1 MKRLFIA
8 FKLTLAPEYGT
19 LIENLKKGTRFDDIK
34 WVEGDLQHL
43 TLKFL
48 GKTPDT
54 KIASLCQILAETA
67 KETES
72 FNLKINKLGVFGSRY
87 HPTILWLGFEKQTVL
102 NQLFEKVE
110 NRLTQELGFEPN
122 DGNFV
127 PHLTLG
133 RIKNIDNK
141 KRFWELFESSQ
152 PTYFQEFTINEMIL
166 YRSQLEKDGP
176 IYTEIDKWKL
186 VNSE

>member
-8 FKLTLAPEYGT
+8 FKISLASEYDT
-19 LIENLKKGTRFDDIK
+19 MLKQLKLSTRYDEIK
-34 WVEGDLQHL
+34 WVEGNLQHL

-48 GKTPDT
+48 GKTPEM
-54 KIASLCQILAETA
+54 KIEPLCQILAQI
-67 KETES
+67 TEKS
-72 FNLKINKLGVFGSRY
+72 EPFVMKINKLGVFGSQY
-87 HPTILWLGFEKQTVL
+87 HPTTIWLGFDQQPIL

-110 NRLTQELGFEPN
+110 ERLTTELGFEAN

-133 RIKNIDNK
+133 RIKKMDNK
-141 KRFWELFESSQ
+141 KRFWDAVNTNQ

-176 IYTEIDKWKL
+176 IYTELGKWRL
-186 VNSE
+186 GISN